1 MSHKSGTAS
10 YKSEVQIGPVI
21 KRLKVRSDFLR
32 IAADRRNWAAPGL
45 VLQVSETPKETYN
58 RDSLRIGYTASRK
71 VGNAVK
77 RNRARRRLRNVVQ
90 KVMSANASC
99 GKDFVIIA
107 RKSTVQR
114 PFLDLINDLETA
126 LKKLDSWKVNHKNNI
141 NNY

>member
-1 MSHKSGTAS
+1 
-10 YKSEVQIGPVI
+10 
-21 KRLKVRSDFLR
+21 
-32 IAADRRNWAAPGL
+32 

-141 NNY
+141 NNH